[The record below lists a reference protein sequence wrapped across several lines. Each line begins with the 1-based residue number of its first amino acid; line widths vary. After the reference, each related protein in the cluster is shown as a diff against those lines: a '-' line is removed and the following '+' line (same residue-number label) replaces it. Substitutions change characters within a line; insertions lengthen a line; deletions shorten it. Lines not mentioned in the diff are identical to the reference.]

1 MKGIILAGGTGSRLF
16 PITWGA
22 SKQLLPVYD
31 KPLIY
36 YPLNTL
42 MTMGVR
48 EILLISDEASLLS
61 FQRLLG
67 NGKDLGISLQ
77 YAVQNAPNGIAEAL
91 IIGEK
96 WLNKEPC
103 VLILG
108 DNIFYGSILF
118 EHLSSINPNHFQ
130 GALSF
135 ALKVPNPQRFGVV
148 QFNNDKVVDIIE
160 KPKIP
165 PSDYAITGIYVLDD
179 KAARLAKTLTPSS
192 RNELEIT
199 DLQKLY
205 LKNNQLKVCL
215 LPDDFVWFD
224 TGTAHSLW
232 QACQWVYEN
241 EQKLNKKIGAVELT
255 AHQNGW
261 VSGEQLKK
269 RAEKMK
275 NSEYGQFLWQY
286 IQAA

>member
-16 PITWGA
+16 PATLA
-22 SKQLLPVYD
+22 VSKQLLPIYD

-42 MTMGVR
+42 LSLGVR
-48 EILLISDEASLLS
+48 EILLISDDTSLPS

-67 NGKDLGISLQ
+67 NGEDFGISLR

-91 IIGEK
+91 IIGETF
-96 WLNKEPC
+96 LHNEAC
-103 VLILG
+103 ILILG
-108 DNIFYGSILF
+108 DNIFYGSF
-118 EHLSSINPNHFQ
+118 LSETLSCVSSHFQ

-148 QFNNDKVVDIIE
+148 QFDNNQVIDIIE
-160 KPKIP
+160 KPKTP
-165 PSDYAITGIYVLDD
+165 PSDYAIVGMYVLDG
-179 KAARLAKTLTPSS
+179 KAASLAKTLTPSS

-199 DLQKLY
+199 DLQKIY
-205 LKNNQLKVCL
+205 LQNNQLKVCL
-215 LPDDFVWFD
+215 LPDDFIWFD

-232 QACQWVYEN
+232 QACQWVYEK

-255 AHQNGW
+255 AYQNGW
-261 VSGEQLKK
+261 ISAEQLKK

-275 NSEYGQFLWQY
+275 NSEYGQKLLKNW
-286 IQAA
+286 

>member
-48 EILLISDEASLLS
+48 EILLISDEASLPS

-96 WLNKEPC
+96 WLNQEPC

-165 PSDYAITGIYVLDD
+165 PSDYAIAGIYVLG
-179 KAARLAKTLTPSS
+179 LS
-192 RNELEIT
+192 
-199 DLQKLY
+199 
-205 LKNNQLKVCL
+205 
-215 LPDDFVWFD
+215 
-224 TGTAHSLW
+224 
-232 QACQWVYEN
+232 
-241 EQKLNKKIGAVELT
+241 
-255 AHQNGW
+255 
-261 VSGEQLKK
+261 
-269 RAEKMK
+269 
-275 NSEYGQFLWQY
+275 
-286 IQAA
+286 